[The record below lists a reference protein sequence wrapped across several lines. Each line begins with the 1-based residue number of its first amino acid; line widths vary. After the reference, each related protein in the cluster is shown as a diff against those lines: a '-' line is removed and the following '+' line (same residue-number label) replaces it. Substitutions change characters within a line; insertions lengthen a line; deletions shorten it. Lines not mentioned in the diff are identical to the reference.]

1 MANFI
6 PYFNKTV
13 IIPNVSANNIANL
26 NNTLQGTLALNGALV
41 NYDSTVTFN
50 NYQTTVTIT
59 SAANI
64 NAVYFTITGYNKETL
79 ITETIQGPNATTVTS
94 NNLFGK
100 ILSISA
106 SANINNA
113 YTIGCNSDIAIS
125 VSYDMQSR
133 VTGLYTIS
141 CPTTVAAW
149 AGANAVLYGLVNTP
163 YKLLLKNNLVVATH
177 DIYLDIIQGGTS
189 VITQANLNAGLFS
202 SVAMGNDK
210 ELIFFITG
218 GVVNAAGQRIMVSL
232 GIG

>member
-1 MANFI
+1 MALLY
-6 PYFNKTV
+6 PYVNKIV
-13 IIPNVSANNIANL
+13 NVPNVSANNIANL
-26 NNTLQGTLALNGALV
+26 NNTAQGALALNGALV
-41 NYDSTVTFN
+41 NYDGTVTFN

-59 SAANI
+59 SAADI
-64 NAVYFTITGYNKETL
+64 SVTSFTIIGYNKEIL
-79 ITETIQGPNATTVTS
+79 VTESIQGPNANTVTT

-106 SANINNA
+106 NTNVNQA

-133 VTGLYTIS
+133 ATGLYTIS

-189 VITQANLNAGLFS
+189 SITQANLNAGLFS

>member
-1 MANFI
+1 MANFF
-6 PYFNKTV
+6 PHFNKTV

-64 NAVYFTITGYNKETL
+64 NAAYFTITGYNKETL
-79 ITETIQGPNATTVTS
+79 ITETIQGPNAATVTS
-94 NNLFGK
+94 NNLFNK

-106 SANINNA
+106 SADVNAA

-133 VTGLYTIS
+133 VTGLYIIS

-177 DIYLDIIQGGTS
+177 DIYLDIIQGGTNS
-189 VITQANLNAGLFS
+189 ITQANLNAGLFS
-202 SVAMGNDK
+202 SLTMGNHK

-218 GVVNAAGQRIMVSL
+218 GVVNAAGQMIMVSL

>member
-1 MANFI
+1 MANFL

-41 NYDSTVTFN
+41 NYDGTVTFN

-79 ITETIQGPNATTVTS
+79 ITETIQGPNAATVTS

-113 YTIGCNSDIAIS
+113 YTIGCNSDIAVS
-125 VSYDMQSR
+125 VSYDSLSR
-133 VTGLYTIS
+133 ATGLYNIS
-141 CPTTVAAW
+141 CPTAAGQWAAVNVA
-149 AGANAVLYGLVNTP
+149 LYGVVNTP
-163 YKLLLKNNLVVATH
+163 YTLLLKNNLVFATH
-177 DIYLDIIQGGTS
+177 DIYLDTIAGGNAP
-189 VITQANLNAGLFS
+189 ITQVNLNNGIFAT
-202 SVAMGNDK
+202 VVMGNTK
-210 ELIFFITG
+210 ELVFFITG
-218 GVVNAAGQRIMVSL
+218 GVVNAVGQNIMVSL

>member
-26 NNTLQGTLALNGALV
+26 NNTLPGTLALNGTLV

-79 ITETIQGPNATTVTS
+79 ITETIQGPNAATVTS

-125 VSYDMQSR
+125 VSYNTSSR
-133 VTGLYTIS
+133 ATGIYNIS
-141 CPTTVAAW
+141 CPTAPGAW
-149 AGANAVLYGLVNTP
+149 AGVNVALYGVVNTP
-163 YKLLLKNNLVVATH
+163 YTLLLKNNLVFATH
-177 DIYLDIIQGGTS
+177 DIYLDTIVGGNAP
-189 VITQANLNAGLFS
+189 ITQANLINGTFAT
-202 SVAMGNDK
+202 VVMGNTK
-210 ELIFFITG
+210 ELVFFITG
-218 GVVNAAGQRIMVSL
+218 GVVNVAGQRIMVSL

>member
-13 IIPNVSANNIANL
+13 IIPNVSVNNIANL

-41 NYDSTVTFN
+41 NYDGTVTFN

-79 ITETIQGPNATTVTS
+79 ITETIQGPNAATVTS
-94 NNLFGK
+94 NNLFSK
-100 ILSISA
+100 ILSISTN
-106 SANINNA
+106 ANINNA
-113 YTIGCNSDIAIS
+113 YTIGCNSDIAVS
-125 VSYDMQSR
+125 VSYDSLSR
-133 VTGLYTIS
+133 ATGLYNIS
-141 CPTTVAAW
+141 CPTAVGPW
-149 AGANAVLYGLVNTP
+149 AGINVALYGVVNTP
-163 YKLLLKNNLVVATH
+163 YTLLLKDNLVFATR
-177 DIYLDIIQGGTS
+177 DIYLDTIQGGDTA
-189 VITQANLNAGLFS
+189 ITQANLNNGIFAT
-202 SVAMGNDK
+202 VVMGNTK

-218 GVVNAAGQRIMVSL
+218 GVVNVAGQRIMVSL